1 MNTKC
6 YIANYAYRNKADDYK
21 YDLFIFGSVTE
32 LCFFLNEH
40 WNLEKKKTR
49 NLVCT
54 ALQAGTKFDIK
65 LLVSISLLCLAV
77 KRCRL
82 KSPFLLQL

>member
-65 LLVSISLLCLAV
+65 LSDNSVIYIEQKAV
-77 KRCRL
+77 DCEVRIHGCW
-82 KSPFLLQL
+82 